1 MPRFYF
7 DIRSGDTFTPDEEG
21 VEFANTKE
29 ARSDASQTLGEMI
42 NDAMPNGEHCEMAV
56 EVRGPDKRALFKL
69 KITFE
74 VEPLAD
80 DGFPAYSCDNASTSE
95 DRARSL
101 RRPPAPRRCP
111 AQRVTASARE
121 ASAQCRRQFR

>member
-1 MPRFYF
+1 LAISAFTAVPRFYF

-56 EVRGPDKRALFKL
+56 EVRGPDKRALFKI

-80 DGFPAYSCDNASTSE
+80 DGFPAA
-95 DRARSL
+95 L
-101 RRPPAPRRCP
+101 
-111 AQRVTASARE
+111 
-121 ASAQCRRQFR
+121 